1 MPRKDGESDNEYR
14 SRVID
19 PISDSFCAAKWLNA
33 TIWLG
38 HGGTASCHHPPAH
51 NIDKEE
57 IKTNPS
63 AIHNTR
69 HKKKMRQM
77 MLDGT
82 RPKECEYC
90 WKIED
95 MEKDSDGNRPVSDRT
110 FKTVIYSDE
119 DIERI
124 ATADTSEDVNL
135 KTLEIAFDRTCQFA
149 CSYCNPAFSTTWVK
163 DIRNNGGYENIKS
176 DARGHFIDDAPYAD
190 PFDKDEENPYVKAFW
205 EWWPELSLELEEL
218 RITGGEPT
226 MSDSVW
232 GLFNWF
238 KDNADTHP
246 NAKNMRF
253 AINSN
258 LGAKPALI
266 QKLAEATKHV
276 NKFHLYSSGEA
287 VGIQGEYIRDGL
299 DWNQWKQN
307 SVILCREGN
316 IAGFHMMMTV
326 NALCLDTITQFLD
339 WVLNMKREFGS
350 QNPRFSVN
358 ILRFPSFQS
367 PLTLPDHLRTLYHNE
382 LKEWLDGVRD
392 RNECDQKGQPL
403 VAPWEQEQVTRLIE
417 YLDVVKTPHR
427 NTADRKL
434 LEHDFRVFYE
444 QYDKRRGKDFRKAF
458 PRLVE
463 WYDSLE
469 FTPLEEPEDDIQK
482 PKGHREVEV
491 YAHREVDEDGVVE
504 VKEVRNR
511 TNSAGEVVHGTP
523 SKALKG
529 RKTGESQDDYDD
541 EKYADEPDYKKKRA
555 GSSIGWDPDADGL
568 GGQ

>member
-1 MPRKDGESDNEYR
+1 MPRKAGESDNEYR

-51 NIDKEE
+51 NIDLEE

-77 MLDGT
+77 MLEGT

-124 ATADTSEDVNL
+124 ATMDVTEDVNL

-190 PFDKDEENPYVKAFW
+190 PFEKDETNPYVDAFW
-205 EWWPELSLELEEL
+205 RWWPELSLELDEL

-232 GLFNWF
+232 GLFDWF
-238 KDNADTHP
+238 KENNENHP
-246 NAKNMRF
+246 HAKNMRF

-258 LGAKPALI
+258 LGAKESI
-266 QKLAEATKHV
+266 TKRLAEATQHV

-287 VGIQGEYIRDGL
+287 FGAQAEYIRDGK
-299 DWNQWKQN
+299 DWNLWKKN
-307 SVILCREGN
+307 VVTMLREGN
-316 IAGFHMMMTV
+316 VEGFHMMMTI
-326 NALCLDTITQFLD
+326 NALCLDTITEFLD
-339 WVLNMKREFGS
+339 YMLQLKREFGAGK
-350 QNPRFSVN
+350 PRISVN

-367 PLTLPDHLRTLYHNE
+367 PLTLPDNLRTKYHNQ
-382 LKEWLDGVRD
+382 LRAWLDKLRSTDEKDPWGAD
-392 RNECDQKGQPL
+392 L

-444 QYDKRRGKDFRKAF
+444 QYDKRRGKDFRKTF
-458 PRLVE
+458 PNLVE
-463 WYDSLE
+463 WYDSLIVE
-469 FTPLEEPEDDIQK
+469 ELENPEDDIQK
-482 PKGHREVEV
+482 PKGQRDVEV
-491 YAHREVDEDGVVE
+491 YAHREVDEDGVVQ
-504 VKEVRNR
+504 VKEVRQR
-511 TNSAGEVVHGTP
+511 E
-523 SKALKG
+523 

-541 EKYADEPDYKKKRA
+541 EKYEDEPDFKKRA
-555 GSSIGWDPDADGL
+555 GSSIGWDTDADGL
-568 GGQ
+568 GGNTGND

>member
-1 MPRKDGESDNEYR
+1 MPRKAGESDNEYR

-51 NIDKEE
+51 NIDLEE

-77 MLDGT
+77 MLEGT

-124 ATADTSEDVNL
+124 ATMDVTEDVNL

-190 PFDKDEENPYVKAFW
+190 PFEKDETNPYVDAFW
-205 EWWPELSLELEEL
+205 RWWPELSLELDEL

-232 GLFNWF
+232 GLFDWF
-238 KDNADTHP
+238 KENNENHP
-246 NAKNMRF
+246 HAKNMRF

-258 LGAKPALI
+258 LGAKESI
-266 QKLAEATKHV
+266 TKRLAEATQHV

-287 VGIQGEYIRDGL
+287 FGAQAEYIRDGK
-299 DWNQWKQN
+299 DWNLWKKN
-307 SVILCREGN
+307 VVTMLREGN
-316 IAGFHMMMTV
+316 VEGFHMMMTI
-326 NALCLDTITQFLD
+326 NALCLDTITEFLD
-339 WVLNMKREFGS
+339 YMLQLKREFGAGK
-350 QNPRFSVN
+350 PRISVN

-367 PLTLPDHLRTLYHNE
+367 PLTLPDNLRTKYHNQ
-382 LKEWLDGVRD
+382 LREWLDKVRSAD
-392 RNECDQKGQPL
+392 EKDPWGADL

-444 QYDKRRGKDFRKAF
+444 QYDKRRGKDFRKTF
-458 PRLVE
+458 PNLVE
-463 WYDSLE
+463 WYDSLIVE
-469 FTPLEEPEDDIQK
+469 ELEKPEDDIQK
-482 PKGHREVEV
+482 PKGQRDVEV
-491 YAHREVDEDGVVE
+491 YAHREVDEDGVVQ
-504 VKEVRNR
+504 VKEVRQR
-511 TNSAGEVVHGTP
+511 E
-523 SKALKG
+523 

-541 EKYADEPDYKKKRA
+541 EKYEDEPDFKKRA
-555 GSSIGWDPDADGL
+555 GSSIGWDTDADGL
-568 GGQ
+568 GGNTGND